1 MTADEFAVTT
11 CYLEHLTDDD
21 LAFLHDPH
29 RHSDGNVDYRR
40 LVRARRGGVEG
51 LLGSRDVFE
60 ALFMTDKAPAHAGL
74 AVPGL
79 CGDRRTGR

>member
-1 MTADEFAVTT
+1 MADDEFAVTT

-29 RHSDGNVDYRR
+29 RHSVGNAEYRSS
-40 LVRARRGGVEG
+40 VRALRGGVEG

-60 ALFMTDKAPAHAGL
+60 ALFMTDRGPARSCR
-74 AVPGL
+74 P
-79 CGDRRTGR
+79 RRSCFLR

>member
-29 RHSDGNVDYRR
+29 RRRDGNVDYRS
-40 LVRARRGGVEG
+40 LVRAGGAASKVSSVVATS
-51 LLGSRDVFE
+51 SR
-60 ALFMTDKAPAHAGL
+60 LSL
-74 AVPGL
+74 
-79 CGDRRTGR
+79 